1 MTGRAVEPQWCERGT
16 ITHAAGNLKLRARW
30 NPAAGLRM
38 RIAPATGTNALHI
51 TLLSKKGTVQARP
64 RNAFPAYVEEESR
77 FSLEALPRDPAP
89 SIELV
94 FKVRPEGWT
103 LYAKDRPVVSF
114 PAPFTEPVELAMPT
128 DQLPAPDDR
137 RVRFQKIPAEF
148 RFEDDFLIP
157 EDAELK
163 LAQWEMDAGK
173 WDLHTAREFVK
184 KHEKVT
190 DTRGRVP
197 DAQHSPNFYSLRGA
211 GTNAL
216 ISAGH
221 GFYDRYDM
229 AAAVNIAPGEMGLA
243 FYIQDTQ
250 SFFGLTIKLDEKQP
264 EGLVHLWKRD
274 LAAPGG
280 RRVLGAV
287 TSALTPNQWV
297 RLRARAFDDRV
308 QCFMDNCPL
317 IDVPVEL
324 PAGGRF
330 GLFVNGPSPARFD
343 DVTVRPNHDLDLSD
357 LDGVRRYAV
366 TEHGRILPQRQ
377 EAVPSASP
385 AGGVLRAAPDGGER
399 WLCIGSPS
407 HAPHIFEGT
416 FTPEGVS
423 PTFGLISG
431 YTSATGT
438 HYRFV
443 CRLSAANEVFTL
455 EKVAPCTN
463 RVVEGITIPRT
474 VKTVL
479 DRPVRLTCDP
489 TDGRALRLYR
499 DGELV
504 LVHHDPESFAGASGV
519 YLGANTGARIGALD
533 YRFQSGA
540 PFRNRYEKNPLF
552 NKDPY
557 MLHWSSPEGQWIW
570 FKDGTT
576 WFKGDFFGRFSM
588 LLPHVTNSAV
598 HLGVGEGRTNGTL
611 VVRADPTN
619 VVVSAAVDTTNRSII
634 GRVPVSSLA
643 TNTKGRATYDIHRD
657 GRWIWLSSNG
667 KLLFKHYLA
676 RQLGGTRVRVDGFSR
691 AHLALTRI
699 DQYNVK
705 DYLFT
710 QSPYE
715 WLINGGRWEVVNRF
729 QCDPRWSHMNG
740 ESADGVAALWGKYRV
755 RGDFCAE
762 MYAAT
767 RHDTTWYSRAG
778 DLNMTVMGD
787 ATSPSR
793 GYTVTCTGWDF
804 DQSRLL
810 TRLYRNGTAIAV
822 SDKYLVP
829 RRRAGS
835 VRRGYVPL
843 VSKALIYRNMHRAWF
858 YIKFRRIGKKLEYYF
873 DNELV
878 FSVEDDEPLDEGS
891 FGIWTFMNSM
901 VIARAKLAAEHID
914 PKSMVFKPISP
925 AAALAWPPA
934 PAPPP
939 VMARDILNAGRPLDM
954 TLPEHWELE
963 DSVGHARMIAGV
975 TAEGVST
982 FAVKNTRG
990 SGPMFARCTLP
1001 PLPYDELAGW
1011 TFCVKRTPG
1020 AQFNVHYSVGTKKNG
1035 TYTPRRH
1042 YFHRISGT
1050 DFTKGD
1056 HVMAA
1061 ETPVAGTPMT
1071 TNNWHTCVPWTPV
1084 DVWLPPLS
1092 RPSST
1097 ESGVT
1102 WLARFEGFGN
1112 LQPSYV
1118 LQGLHGNA
1126 PGEAYA
1132 VKGLTAVHYT
1142 KPALSLATNASAP
1155 ISLAVLDH
1163 ATGTRLSTCRS
1174 SEELQTWV
1182 DGHSATGLVRTQI
1195 LHKRKS
1201 DTVAA
1206 NLSWISLPAQPDV
1219 ICAWSDT
1226 RPDSIELRLNSDFPD
1241 PRFRLARIASAG
1253 GHRLYSR
1260 TEGPDCRWAPLPRRA
1275 DLVATN
1281 ESASID
1287 ITVPMAGQTLK
1298 HSLAYRSNTNRVG
1311 PVLTRLKGLT
1321 PFLENYEQG
1330 GWGRITEPSYTRMRL
1345 QHHDP
1350 LQGRYYEVFN
1360 PGAAYKLKTTFSG
1373 KLYHSKYPVAQFR
1386 YRTGTMG
1393 YISMY
1398 LAYYTYVNLG
1408 EAYSRAKTVRYGKP
1422 LERDGQ
1428 WHTWCGITADAMP
1441 GGSLSRSRYYMK
1453 YATLGSISTTD
1464 QTGRYSELALDDF
1477 VFGPAVSTAEQLTF
1491 TPTYFDFIPGS
1502 RVSMAVSGGPT
1513 PYHELGSKER
1523 PALRWHDIPN
1533 EVATTPSLEGLEDG
1547 VHHILL
1553 KATSADGI
1561 TSPITDIPFLLDRGT
1576 GTVAHAFADSRDV
1589 LRNGTVLN
1597 IDFTNDGG
1605 SPLELTGLKL
1615 TFDGQ
1620 AVSSSSFE
1628 SDVEHTLER
1637 DRLALNWPYLLRG
1650 HLNAMTNGQSGKL
1663 VLSGIRDGAGNA
1675 VADHA
1680 IPIKVDYA
1688 TDKTPPTLVSPC
1700 HPSNVMWCAEWE
1712 GAMYRRKRR
1721 AREREWGATSSHSVT
1736 LVRKPNA
1743 EPYLST
1749 RTLYSSSSMW
1759 QTFAN
1764 PHWDVTRF
1772 PNLAFRIRRPDMR
1785 TNDTSLVYLQLLF
1798 ADKQAV
1804 SVALAGQDSTKKIPP
1819 LPHPMAWQSNVWH
1832 TVVLNI
1838 PELLTQLSK
1847 NETVKSTRITR
1858 VLFGMRNSRSR
1869 LHLNLQNVF
1878 AFAPWRPEDTVG
1890 ISTYDASGVAGIDW
1904 GYAPATTGE
1913 VPDGQWRTIT
1923 DTELTPAELPPPSA
1937 GSAWI
1942 AVRAR
1947 DKAGNVSFATRIPLT
1962 PARK

>member
-1 MTGRAVEPQWCERGT
+1 MTGRAAEPQWSERGT
-16 ITHAAGNLKLRARW
+16 ITHASGNLKLRARW

-51 TLLSKKGTVQARP
+51 TLFSKKGIVQARP

-77 FSLEALPRDPAP
+77 FSLAALPREPDP

-94 FKVRPEGWT
+94 LKVRPEGWT

-114 PAPFTEPVELAMPT
+114 PAPFTEPVTLAMPT
-128 DQLPAPDDR
+128 DQLPPPDDM
-137 RVRFQKIPAEF
+137 RVRFQRVPADF
-148 RFEDDFLIP
+148 RFEDNFLIP
-157 EDAELK
+157 EDAEHK
-163 LAQWEMDAGK
+163 LAQWEMHAGK

-184 KHEKVT
+184 KYEKIT
-190 DTRGRVP
+190 DTTGRLP

-216 ISAGH
+216 ISAGY

-229 AAAVNIAPGEMGLA
+229 AAAVNTAPGEMGLA

-250 SFFGLTIKLDEKQP
+250 NFFGLTIKLDEKEP

-274 LAAPGG
+274 PAAPGG

-287 TSALTPNQWV
+287 TTALTPKQWV
-297 RLRARAFDDRV
+297 RLRVRVFDDRV
-308 QCFMDNCPL
+308 QCFMDNCQL

-324 PAGGRF
+324 PCGGRF
-330 GLFVNGPSPARFD
+330 GLFVDGPNPARFD
-343 DVTVRPNHDLDLSD
+343 DVVVRPNHDLDLSD
-357 LDGVRRYAV
+357 LEDVRRYAV
-366 TEHGRILPQRQ
+366 TEHGRLLPPRRQ
-377 EAVPSASP
+377 ATSSGSP
-385 AGGVLRAAPDGGER
+385 AGSVLRVAPDSSER

-407 HAPHIFEGT
+407 HAPHVFEAT
-416 FTPEGVS
+416 FTPSGTS
-423 PTFGLISG
+423 PAFGLVSG

-438 HYRFV
+438 HYRLV

-455 EKVAPCTN
+455 EKVAPGTN
-463 RVVEGITIPRT
+463 RVVERITMPRT
-474 VKTVL
+474 AEAAL
-479 DRPVRLTCDP
+479 DRPVRLTSDP
-489 TDGRALRLYR
+489 TDGHALRLYR

-504 LVHHDPESFAGASGV
+504 LVHHAPALSAGASGV
-519 YLGANTGARIGALD
+519 YLGANTGARVDALD
-533 YRFQSGA
+533 YRFPGDH

-576 WFKGDFFGRFSM
+576 WFKGDLFGRFSM
-588 LLPHVTNSAV
+588 LLPHVTNSVV

-611 VVRADPTN
+611 VVSADPTN
-619 VVVSAAVDTTNRSII
+619 VVLCTAVDTTNRSVF

-643 TNTKGRATYDIHRD
+643 TNAKGQAVYDIHRD

-667 KLLFKHYLA
+667 RLLFKHHLA
-676 RQLGGTRVRVDGFSR
+676 RPLGGTRVRVDGFSR
-691 AHLALTRI
+691 ANLALTRI
-699 DQYNVK
+699 EQYNVK

-762 MYAAT
+762 MYAAI
-767 RHDTTWYSRAG
+767 RHGTTWYSRTG

-804 DQSRLL
+804 DQSQLF
-810 TRLYRNGTAIAV
+810 TRLYRNGTVIAV

-829 RRRAGS
+829 RQRAGS
-835 VRRGYVPL
+835 VRKGYVPL
-843 VSKALIYRNMHRAWF
+843 VSKALSYRDVHRAWY
-858 YIKFRRIGKKLEYYF
+858 YIKFRRIGKTLEYYF

-901 VIARAKLAAEHID
+901 VIARAKLAAEHIE
-914 PKSMVFKPISP
+914 PKSVVFKPISP
-925 AAALAWPPA
+925 AAALAWPPT
-934 PAPPP
+934 PAPPL

-963 DSVGHARMIAGV
+963 DSVGHARMIPGV

-982 FAVKNTRG
+982 FAMKNTLG

-1001 PLPYDELAGW
+1001 PVPYYELAGW
-1011 TFCVKRTPG
+1011 TFFVKQTPG

-1035 TYTPRRH
+1035 TYTPRHH

-1056 HVMAA
+1056 YVMAG
-1061 ETPVAGTPMT
+1061 ETLVAGTPMI
-1071 TNNWHTCVPWTPV
+1071 TNSWHTCVPWTPV
-1084 DVWLPPLS
+1084 DVWLPPMR

-1097 ESGVT
+1097 ETGVT

-1142 KPALSLATNASAP
+1142 KPTLSLTTNASAP
-1155 ISLAVLDH
+1155 VSLTVLDC
-1163 ATGTRLSTCRS
+1163 ATGTRLATCRS
-1174 SEELQTWV
+1174 VEELQTWV

-1195 LHKRKS
+1195 LHERKS
-1201 DTVAA
+1201 DMAAA

-1219 ICAWSDT
+1219 TCAWSDT
-1226 RPDSIELRLNSDFPD
+1226 RPDSIEVRLNSDFPD
-1241 PRFRLARIASAG
+1241 PRFRSARIASAG
-1253 GHRLYSR
+1253 GHRLRSR
-1260 TEGPDCRWAPLPRRA
+1260 ADGPGCLWAPLPRRA
-1275 DLVATN
+1275 DLVVTNKSIRVPVVATL
-1281 ESASID
+1281 
-1287 ITVPMAGQTLK
+1287 AGQTVNY
-1298 HSLAYRSNTNRVG
+1298 SLVAGDHTNRCG
-1311 PVLTRLKGLT
+1311 PVLVKLEGLT
-1321 PFLENYEQG
+1321 PFLENYEAG
-1330 GWGRITEPSYTRMRL
+1330 GWGRISEPSYARMRI

-1350 LQGRYYEVFN
+1350 LQGRYLEVFN
-1360 PGAAYKLKTTFSG
+1360 PGTASKLKATFTTEF
-1373 KLYHSKYPVAQFR
+1373 YHSKYPVAQFR
-1386 YRTGTMG
+1386 YRAGTMDF
-1393 YISMY
+1393 ISMY
-1398 LAYYTYVNLG
+1398 LAYYSYVNLG
-1408 EAYSRAKTVRYGKP
+1408 EAYSRAKTVRYGEP

-1441 GGSLSRSRYYMK
+1441 GGSLSRYRYYMK
-1453 YATLGSISTTD
+1453 YVTLGSISTTD
-1464 QTGRYSELALDDF
+1464 QTGRHSELALDDF

-1491 TPTYFDFIPGS
+1491 TPIYFDFIAGA
-1502 RVSMAVSGGPT
+1502 RVSMVVSGGPT

-1523 PALRWHDIPN
+1523 LALRWRDIPN
-1533 EVATTPSLEGLEDG
+1533 ETPATPSLEGLEDG

-1553 KATSADGI
+1553 RATSADNI
-1561 TSPITDIPFLLDRGT
+1561 ASPVADVPFLLDRKT
-1576 GTVAHAFADSRDV
+1576 NAVTHAFAAATEV

-1597 IDFTNDGG
+1597 IDFANDGG
-1605 SPLELTGLKL
+1605 SPLELIGLKL
-1615 TFDGQ
+1615 AFDGQ
-1620 AVSSSSFE
+1620 AVGASSFE
-1628 SDVEHTLER
+1628 SDVEHTPER
-1637 DRLALNWPYLLRG
+1637 DRLALNWPYLLRS
-1650 HLNAMTNGQSGKL
+1650 HLNAMTNGQSGNL

-1680 IPIKVDYA
+1680 IPIKMDYA
-1688 TDKTPPTLVSPC
+1688 ADKTPPTLVSPC
-1700 HPSNVMWCAEWE
+1700 YPSNVMWCAEWE
-1712 GAMYRRKRR
+1712 SAMYARKRR
-1721 AREREWGATSSHSVT
+1721 AQERAWGATTSHSVT
-1736 LVRKPNA
+1736 LVRTLNE

-1749 RTLYSSSSMW
+1749 RTLYTSSSMW
-1759 QTFAN
+1759 QTFAE
-1764 PHWDVTRF
+1764 PHWDTTKF
-1772 PNLAFRIRRPDMR
+1772 PDLAFRIRRPDMA
-1785 TNDTSLVYLQLLF
+1785 TNDTSLIYLQLLF

-1819 LPHPMAWQSNVWH
+1819 LPQPIAWQPNVWH
-1832 TVVLNI
+1832 TVALNI
-1838 PELLTQLSK
+1838 PELLMQLGK

-1858 VLFGMRNSRSR
+1858 VLFGMRNSRSK

-1878 AFAPWRPEDTVG
+1878 AFAPWRPEDTVS

-1913 VPDGQWRTIT
+1913 VPDGQWQTIA
-1923 DTELTPAELPPPSA
+1923 DTELTPAKLPPPPA

-1962 PARK
+1962 SARK